1 MRTAFC
7 GNVQFLAASVR
18 RMASMLCLLALCALN
33 SIAAT
38 PAEELLDSPLAQFDV
53 RGGVNA
59 FAVLCDKINI
69 SCGEEEASV
78 NDLGGDAA
86 LDLTTTTPRHVLDE
100 IIQRHP
106 AYQWTL
112 RDGTLNLEPKKHDGE
127 DVLSRKL
134 DKVSIHGVSSPKA
147 MLDVLHQAKIRF
159 AFQPS
164 NGRGRYVLID
174 LDQKNITVREAL
186 NAIAR
191 SNGQM
196 MWMFSLEN
204 GERSGVFLV
213 SSRKKSGVL
222 FSKDEREKVKSWLG
236 K

>member
-1 MRTAFC
+1 MGIAFC
-7 GNVQFLAASVR
+7 RIAQFLATSAR
-18 RMASMLCLLALCALN
+18 RKGGMLCLLAFCVMTC
-33 SIAAT
+33 SAAT
-38 PAEELLDSPLAQFDV
+38 PSEELLDSPLAQFDV
-53 RGGVNA
+53 RAGENA

-69 SCGEEEASV
+69 SCGEEEASI

-86 LDLTTTTPRHVLDE
+86 LHLTTTTPKNVLDA

-106 AYQWTL
+106 AYQWAL
-112 RDGTLNLEPKKHDGE
+112 RDGILNLEPKKHDGE

-134 DKVSIHGVSSPKA
+134 DEVSIHGVSSPKA

-159 AFQPS
+159 GFQPS
-164 NGRGRYVLID
+164 NGRGRYALID
-174 LDQKNITVREAL
+174 LDQKNITVRDAL
-186 NAIAR
+186 NAVAR
-191 SNGQM
+191 ANGQM
-196 MWMFSLEN
+196 LWLFSLEN